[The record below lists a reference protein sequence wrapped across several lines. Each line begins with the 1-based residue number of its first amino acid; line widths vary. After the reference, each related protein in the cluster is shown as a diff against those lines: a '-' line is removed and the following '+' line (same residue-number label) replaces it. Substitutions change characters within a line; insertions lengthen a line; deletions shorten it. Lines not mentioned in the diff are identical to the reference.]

1 MCVKAICHFL
11 KTTIMATKIYGV
23 KGLME
28 WVATIQVGKASVR
41 VPFYGGSMSAFG
53 VIPATYKTSDTVMQ
67 HIIEKSDYFKSGRI
81 ILVNVFESP
90 EDIKETEVKK
100 ANVIKVGSIEDARD
114 YLVDNFGATKSELRS
129 RKAIEDCAKVNGVVF
144 EGY

>member
-1 MCVKAICHFL
+1 
-11 KTTIMATKIYGV
+11 MATKTYGI

-28 WVATIQVGKASVR
+28 WVALIRVGKATIR
-41 VPFYGGSMSAFG
+41 VPFSGGSMSAFD
-53 VIPATYKTSDTVMQ
+53 VVPATYTTSDKVMQ
-67 HIIEKSDYFKSGRI
+67 HIIEKSDYYAKGKITLIRAT
-81 ILVNVFESP
+81 ET
-90 EDIKETEVKK
+90 ETEIKEAEVKK

>member
-1 MCVKAICHFL
+1 
-11 KTTIMATKIYGV
+11 
-23 KGLME
+23 
-28 WVATIQVGKASVR
+28 
-41 VPFYGGSMSAFG
+41 MSAFD

-90 EDIKETEVKK
+90 EDIKAEEVKK
-100 ANVIKVGSIEDARD
+100 VNVIKVGSIEDARD

>member
-11 KTTIMATKIYGV
+11 KQTTMATKTYGI

-28 WVATIQVGKASVR
+28 WVALIR
-41 VPFYGGSMSAFG
+41 VGGSMSAFG
-53 VIPATYKTSDTVMQ
+53 VVPATYTTSDKVMQ
-67 HIIEKSDYFKSGRI
+67 HIIEKSDYYAKGKITLIRAT
-81 ILVNVFESP
+81 ET
-90 EDIKETEVKK
+90 ETEIKEAEVKK
-100 ANVIKVGSIEDARD
+100 VNVIKVGSIEDARD

-129 RKAIEDCAKVNGVVF
+129 RKTIEDCAKVNGVVF

>member
-1 MCVKAICHFL
+1 M
-11 KTTIMATKIYGV
+11 TKVYGV

-28 WVATIQVGKASVR
+28 WVATIPVGKATIR
-41 VPFYGGSMSAFG
+41 VPFSGGSMSAFG
-53 VIPATYKTSDTVMQ
+53 VIPETSDVVMQ
-67 HIIEKSDYFKSGRI
+67 HIIERSNYFASGKITLLRTF
-81 ILVNVFESP
+81 VTE
-90 EDIKETEVKK
+90 EEIKAEEAKK
-100 ANVIKVGSIEDARD
+100 TSTIKVASIEDARD